1 MLIGTVAWMVLY
13 SKNFWLMRLAKYIG
27 APAVQAQWPECEL
40 QNHGGKRELI
50 PEKVSSNL
58 LMHTAC
64 RTHAQSYTITH
75 NNKKF
80 YVQLKS

>member
-13 SKNFWLMRLAKYIG
+13 SKNIGLMRLAKNIG

-50 PEKVSSNL
+50 PEKVSYDL
-58 LMHTAC
+58 LMHTAAHMPNH
-64 RTHAQSYTITH
+64 TPYT
-75 NNKKF
+75 
-80 YVQLKS
+80 Q